1 MKFTTNKQKVYYIGF
16 PLAVFFLCFVSYK
29 IGYQKGIYKVTYNES
44 LETIVDRKV
53 IKRPEQLIFYDELNK
68 KADTTDNANHKSL
81 LVKKK
86 PKKAEQEPVAMQAPV
101 IRQDELDSK
110 STLDSAKTD
119 FPDSLVIQLSAFKD
133 KEKAQEQVDRLQSK
147 GFLAFLISQEG
158 DQLWHRVFVGP
169 YDNRIK
175 ANEMIQKLEQKGFG
189 RGFIVDKPIQ

>member
-16 PLAVFFLCFVSYK
+16 PLGVFFLCFVSYK
-29 IGYQKGIYKVTYNES
+29 IGYQKGIYKVTHNES

-68 KADTTDNANHKSL
+68 EADDKVDPDRASL
-81 LVKKK
+81 LAKK
-86 PKKAEQEPVAMQAPV
+86 PQEIKEPELEETPIV
-101 IRQDELDSK
+101 RQDELDSK
-110 STLDSAKTD
+110 STFDNATAS

-133 KEKAQEQVDRLQSK
+133 RDKAQEQVNSLQSK

>member
-16 PLAVFFLCFVSYK
+16 PLFVFFLCFISYK

-53 IKRPEQLIFYDELNK
+53 IKRPEKLIFYDELNK
-68 KADTTDNANHKSL
+68 ELDDKVDSESESL
-81 LVKKK
+81 LVKKT
-86 PKKAEQEPVAMQAPV
+86 PKVVETPKEETPVV
-101 IRQDELDSK
+101 RQDELQSK
-110 STLDSAKTD
+110 STLDSSKTT

-133 KEKAQEQVDRLQSK
+133 KDKAQELVNSLQSK

-158 DQLWHRVFVGP
+158 DQIWHRVFVGP

-175 ANEMIQKLEQKGFG
+175 ANEGIQKLEQNGFG
-189 RGFIVDKPIQ
+189 RGFIVDQPTQ